1 MKVWLI
7 EPHEPLI
14 FREGKPFEATP
25 GAHARSLPFPFPSTT
40 AGALRTQ
47 SHLNEHG
54 FFVEPTDGR
63 ERNKLSSDLKA
74 ISVRGPLLV
83 SLKPDSDA
91 IEQWFV
97 PAPADALLLDTKDK
111 NEKEAIVR
119 QLLPLNTEQDEVYT
133 DFTLKQPDEQEA
145 LQVIGLPLHE
155 NHNNPAEA
163 HDEEKS
169 NLEKPHKKA
178 PRYWNWQ
185 AFEQWLST
193 PPPPSPQAIA
203 ELGISGPSYEIRVH
217 VAMNHDTRAGKEGRL
232 FDTSGLEFTSIKA
245 PSEKE
250 PGSPLHRAQRLALAL
265 VTDDE
270 RDHNEQDQADRQA
283 VEIANKLGTLGG
295 ERRLVSWRNSNDGP
309 PSCPEKVK
317 CQIIT
322 EKRCRLLLLTP
333 AYFSEGY
340 RPTWLCQPHESH
352 VQPKLKAI
360 AIQRPQVVSG
370 WDLAARGAKPSRR
383 LASAGTVLF
392 LELECDS
399 RLQSEKEKK
408 AAIDKWIDHIWFSC
422 VSDDI
427 QYRRD
432 GFGLAVLGVW
442 PAGTNQVEGEQA

>member
-7 EPHEPLI
+7 DPHEPLI

-47 SHLNEHG
+47 SHLNESG
-54 FFVEPTDGR
+54 VFVEPTDDR

-119 QLLPLNTEQDEVYT
+119 QLLPLNIEQDEVYT

-145 LQVIGLPLHE
+145 LQVVGLPLNE
-155 NHNNPAEA
+155 KHNNPAEA
-163 HDEEKS
+163 HDEGKN

-178 PRYWNWQ
+178 PRYWSWQ
-185 AFEQWLST
+185 AFEQWLQHPFSQET
-193 PPPPSPQAIA
+193 IA
-203 ELGISGPSYEIRVH
+203 ELGISGPSYETRVH

-250 PGSPLHRAQRLALAL
+250 PSSPLHRAQRLALAL
-265 VTDDE
+265 VTDESEQIKE
-270 RDHNEQDQADRQA
+270 RP
-283 VEIANKLGTLGG
+283 GTLGG
-295 ERRLVSWRNSNDGP
+295 ERRLVSWRNSNGGP

-322 EKRCRLLLLTP
+322 EKRCRLFLLTP

-340 RPTWLCQPHESH
+340 RPTWLCQSRDSG

-383 LASAGTVLF
+383 LAPAGTVLF
-392 LELECDS
+392 LELEGEENAIGEWV
-399 RLQSEKEKK
+399 EK
-408 AAIDKWIDHIWFSC
+408 IWFSC
-422 VSDDI
+422 VSDDLI
-427 QYRRD
+427 SANGSIEDPEQYRRD
-432 GFGLAVLGVW
+432 GFGLAVSGAW
-442 PAGTNQVEGEQA
+442 PIEGQGGKA